1 MTEQTAEERER
12 LKQELARKK
21 EEKRREASQRKLEAA
36 RSARKRARRRRAES
50 LVSSLLNGV
59 RSTSAATGNKAKQAN
74 RRVGRSFRRVCHF
87 MSDVGSVVW
96 RYLVKIWTLLSSF
109 AKKPWSVPVF
119 ILAAAACYTGITY
132 FAGFKLFGLTAY
144 PPTYQFY
151 LCDYSVGFCSRLFV
165 GAVIGLFTDRV
176 SIQQMSLIINS
187 AVCLSLAAQAT
198 IAGLLLRAGLK
209 NQSVPAAL
217 MGLLMMTNPLAV
229 VENMSSPGLLDVYL
243 LILFLLWLAFLKTP
257 LIAIVTPIFCLIG
270 MAIHYEFLFSFLPP
284 MLTLLLYYAFF
295 AEKKR
300 ERVGRWIAFTGG
312 GAVSAASF
320 YYFVFLAK
328 NYLRLTSEEYYQRML
343 ARFNLTVSQRSVLTG
358 IMGAP
363 IYRPYFD
370 FYIFGQYQDYDYFKN
385 IGDFFEFLKNWT
397 IKGFSPGMLYK
408 DLVLFVP
415 VLLLAAAVWGICASK
430 EKGLKKLPYIFFVGQ
445 ALVLV
450 PELIISTDIW
460 RWVSAALLTQFIVF
474 AMVYFDKNASVHQ
487 IVDHTKWK
495 PALCGVCLTATTAY
509 VIFGLSLMK

>member
-12 LKQELARKK
+12 LKQEQARKK
-21 EEKRREASQRKLEAA
+21 EEKRREANQRKLEAA
-36 RSARKRARRRRAES
+36 RAARKRARRRKAES

-59 RSTSAATGNKAKQAN
+59 RSASAATGKAANQAN
-74 RRVGRSFRRVCHF
+74 RCVGRIFRRACDF
-87 MSDVGSVVW
+87 MSDVGSLCW
-96 RYLVKIWTLLSSF
+96 RYLVKIWTMLSSF

-132 FAGFKLFGLTAY
+132 LAGFRLFGLTAY
-144 PPTYQFY
+144 PPTYQVY
-151 LCDYSVGFCSRLFV
+151 VCDYSVGFCSRLFV

-176 SIQQMSLIINS
+176 SIQLMSLIINF
-187 AVCLSLAAQAT
+187 AVCFSLAVQAV

-209 NQSVPAAL
+209 NESVSAAL

-243 LILFLLWLAFLKTP
+243 LVLFLLWLAFLKTP
-257 LIAIVTPIFCLIG
+257 LISLVTPVFCLVG

-300 ERVGRWIAFTGG
+300 VRVGRWIAFAGG

-328 NYLRLTSEEYYQRML
+328 NHLRLTSEEYYRHML
-343 ARFNLTVSQRSVLTG
+343 SRFSLTVSQRDTLTE

-370 FYIFGQYQDYDYFKN
+370 FYIFGQYRDHDYFKN
-385 IGDFFEFLKNWT
+385 IGEFFEFLKNWT
-397 IKGFSPGMLYK
+397 VKGFAPGMLYK
-408 DLVLFVP
+408 DLVLFLP
-415 VLLLAAAVWGICASK
+415 VFLLAAVVWGRCAAK
-430 EKGLKKLPYIFFVGQ
+430 EKGLKKLPFICFIGQ

-450 PELIISTDIW
+450 PVLIISTDIW
-460 RWVSAALLTQFIVF
+460 RWVSAALLTQFFVF
-474 AMVYFDKNASVHQ
+474 AVVYFDKNASIHRLTDGTKLKPLTGGMTFVAAAAY
-487 IVDHTKWK
+487 IVY
-495 PALCGVCLTATTAY
+495 GLTL
-509 VIFGLSLMK
+509 V